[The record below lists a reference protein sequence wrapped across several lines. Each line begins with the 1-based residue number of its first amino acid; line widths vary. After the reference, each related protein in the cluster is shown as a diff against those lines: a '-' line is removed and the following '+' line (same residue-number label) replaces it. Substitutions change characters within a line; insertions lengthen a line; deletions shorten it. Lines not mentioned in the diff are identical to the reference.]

1 MSEYVEE
8 CKKLKSDYKQCTIC
22 QVYSPARVMYDLK
35 HQNIILMQDIC
46 LSCML
51 KHSIDL
57 QHHFNIQGRLKLPC
71 ALESKEQ
78 NPQ

>member
-8 CKKLKSDYKQCTIC
+8 CKSLKNNYRECSIC
-22 QVYSPARVMYDLK
+22 QVYSPSSVTYDLK
-35 HQNIILMQDIC
+35 CGDVILMPDVC

-57 QHHFNIQGRLKLPC
+57 QHHYRIPETIRPPTG
-71 ALESKEQ
+71 AGVW
-78 NPQ
+78 